1 MPPYMEDSNEEQH
14 LFNEESASSGTNAS
28 RMRSW
33 RFGRTLK
40 FSVVCAVVL
49 VVGFV
54 GGLTVGAAG
63 GGQKVLANIPLIG
76 DGLDATP
83 NSSLDFSDFWKVYNV
98 LQSRFVQTH
107 ASSTPATAQSEMYAA
122 IQGLVTAYG
131 DPYTVFFPPE
141 QAKLFQDNI
150 AGNFSGVGME
160 IGENSSGALTV
171 IAPLR
176 GTPADKAGIL
186 AGDSLLAIDG
196 KKTDGLSTDEA
207 VKLIRGPKG
216 STVTFT
222 IGRGGTTKDIKVVRD
237 TIQVPTIDHKY
248 DAKTGVYTIALYEFT
263 ANSAQLFDGAFADF
277 QKSGSTK
284 LIVDL
289 RGNPGGYLD
298 SAVRMASHFLPDGS
312 TVVTEDYKGNQPN
325 LVHKSTGPND
335 LPKGTKVVVLMDQG
349 SASASEIFSGALQDN
364 KAATLIGTR
373 SFGKGSV
380 QELVNIGKASL
391 KVTVARWLTPSGRS
405 ISDGGLTPD
414 IKVERTQDDVTAGK
428 DPQMSRAVQFL
439 TTGK

>member
-1 MPPYMEDSNEEQH
+1 MDEGFEEQH
-14 LFNEESASSGTNAS
+14 LFEEEAPEGVSSSRLSARTS
-28 RMRSW
+28 RRL
-33 RFGRTLK
+33 RAGAIF
-40 FSVVCAVVL
+40 AIVL
-49 VVGFV
+49 VLGFV
-54 GGLTVGAAG
+54 GGLVVGAEG
-63 GGQKVLANIPLIG
+63 NGSKVLSNIPLVG
-76 DGLDATP
+76 DGLDSTP
-83 NSSLDFSDFWKVYNV
+83 DPSLDFSDFWKVYNV

-141 QAKLFQDNI
+141 QAKMFQDDI
-150 AGNFSGVGME
+150 SGNFSGVGME
-160 IGENSSGALTV
+160 IGVNDQNVLTV
-171 IAPLR
+171 IAPLK
-176 GTPADKAGIL
+176 GTPADKAGIQT
-186 AGDSLLAIDG
+186 GDLILGIDG
-196 KKTDGLSTDEA
+196 TSTEGMSTDEA

-222 IGRGGTTKDIKVVRD
+222 LDRAGETKTVKVVRD
-237 TIQVPTIDHKY
+237 TIEVPNIDYSY

-263 ANSAQLFDGAFADF
+263 ANSAEQFDTAFRDF

-284 LIVDL
+284 LIIDL

-298 SAVRMASHFLPDGS
+298 AAVSMASHFLPKDA
-312 TVVTEDYKGNQPN
+312 TVVTEDYEGHQQNI
-325 LVHKSTGPND
+325 VHKSSGSGG
-335 LPKGTKVVVLMDQG
+335 LPAGTKVAILINQG

-364 KAATLIGTR
+364 HAATLIGTR

-380 QELVNIGKASL
+380 QELVSVGKASL

-414 IKVERTQDDVTAGK
+414 IKVDMTQKDADAGI
-428 DPQMSRAVQFL
+428 DPQKARAVQFL